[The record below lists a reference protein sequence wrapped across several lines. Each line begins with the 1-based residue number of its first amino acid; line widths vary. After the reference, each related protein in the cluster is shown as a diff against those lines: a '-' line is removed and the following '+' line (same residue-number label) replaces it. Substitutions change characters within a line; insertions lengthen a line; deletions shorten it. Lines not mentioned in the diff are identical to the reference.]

1 MNKLEIYEY
10 LTSKGI
16 PFDIVDHP
24 AVYNMA
30 EVLEADLPEPET
42 WAKNLFLR
50 DKKKQHYYL
59 LTLRDEKR
67 ADLKAFAA
75 YVGATQVRFASEND
89 LKKYLNLTAGSV
101 SLLGIL
107 NDETQKVHVYID
119 SYFEGRRISVHPNDN
134 TASIYLNCDALVA
147 LLKEHGNPVAYIDT
161 DW

>member
-1 MNKLEIYEY
+1 MNKHEVYEY
-10 LTSKGI
+10 LKSKGI
-16 PFDIVDHP
+16 AFDIVDHP

-59 LTLRDEKR
+59 LTLRDEMR
-67 ADLKAFAA
+67 ADLKAFAE

-89 LKKYLNLTAGSV
+89 LLKYLGLTTGSV

-107 NDETQKVHVYID
+107 NDENKTVHVYID

-134 TASIYLNCDALVA
+134 TASIYLNCDELVTV
-147 LLKEHGNPVAYIDT
+147 LKEHGNSVEYIDAE
-161 DW
+161 W